1 MVITQPNAN
10 GGGAKVP
17 LPRYGAYHPLEWR
30 SAAKWQTV
38 FGSTTRSTVEN
49 KNKPAQ
55 FEYALGK
62 IWN

>member
-10 GGGAKVP
+10 GFGAKVP

-30 SAAKWQTV
+30 SAAKTNW
-38 FGSTTRSTVEN
+38 REDTVEN